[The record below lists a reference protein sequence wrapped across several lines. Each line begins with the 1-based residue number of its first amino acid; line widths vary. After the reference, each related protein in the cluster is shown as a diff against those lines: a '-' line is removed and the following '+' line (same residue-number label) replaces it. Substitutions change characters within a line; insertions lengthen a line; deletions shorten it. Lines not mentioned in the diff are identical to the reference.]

1 MRQQNFLSKIF
12 HFILCIAKKLMHTAW
27 QSLKSHGI
35 SLLDKSEIFLQV
47 SLSECLLCPKQRL
60 RQPKPVVNGQIGR
73 KTTDPGLIGTIIA

>member
-1 MRQQNFLSKIF
+1 
-12 HFILCIAKKLMHTAW
+12 MHTAW
-27 QSLKSHGI
+27 QSLQSHGI

-73 KTTDPGLIGTIIA
+73 KTTDPGPLKSA